1 MNILYYLHQF
11 PAIGGIETV
20 TATLA
25 NCFVGKGYGVTIVSH
40 VSKDNADKT
49 VALDSRVVVLRMPDA
64 EGVTKRNQKFL
75 YDVVRDK
82 KIDVVVFQDSY
93 APIERNL
100 SLLKQTN
107 DTGLVTVENSAPYFI
122 TGSAMQAVSL
132 KNILRNP
139 RHFLGRCRRAF
150 RDRMRRRSLYDF
162 SDRYVLLSDR
172 FFGEFRVMAGLG
184 ESHKLRAIPNPMAAQ
199 LQMAE
204 RTKQNEIVFCAT
216 LTNLKGCDM
225 LLKVWEKIA
234 VEDNGWRLTI
244 VGDGPQRSEL
254 EVFAKMRNLPRI
266 EFVGYQSDPSPYFAR
281 AKIMA
286 FPSRR
291 EGWGLVLVEAM
302 ANGCVPV
309 VFDSYGAVHDII
321 EDGVNGFIVPAFDLG
336 GYADALR
343 KLMNDADVF
352 VAMQCAALRTP
363 AKFAVEKV
371 AARWEA
377 LFAELGGGNCR

>member
-25 NCFVGKGYGVTIVSH
+25 NYFTAKGHNVTIVSH
-40 VSKDNADKT
+40 ISKNNADKT
-49 VALDSRVVVLRMPDA
+49 VALDSRVVVLKMPDA

-184 ESHKLRAIPNPMAAQ
+184 ESHKLRAIPNPMASQ
-199 LQMAE
+199 L
-204 RTKQNEIVFCAT
+204 
-216 LTNLKGCDM
+216 
-225 LLKVWEKIA
+225 
-234 VEDNGWRLTI
+234 
-244 VGDGPQRSEL
+244 
-254 EVFAKMRNLPRI
+254 
-266 EFVGYQSDPSPYFAR
+266 
-281 AKIMA
+281 
-286 FPSRR
+286 
-291 EGWGLVLVEAM
+291 
-302 ANGCVPV
+302 
-309 VFDSYGAVHDII
+309 
-321 EDGVNGFIVPAFDLG
+321 
-336 GYADALR
+336 
-343 KLMNDADVF
+343 
-352 VAMQCAALRTP
+352 
-363 AKFAVEKV
+363 
-371 AARWEA
+371 
-377 LFAELGGGNCR
+377 